1 MLSFWRKQIF
11 SFVALGCA
19 LFVLLTAIAML
30 FYPGGT
36 ASEPATIGYSFFT
49 NFFSDLGRTQ
59 ARNGQMNAVA
69 APLFFLALSL
79 AGASLIAFF
88 LAFAPFFTRT
98 WVDRA
103 LAWLGT
109 LAGIVAGACFIGIAF
124 TPANLD
130 SARHTRLV
138 YAAFEAFAVA
148 AILYSVT
155 LERERRFP
163 KRFSVIFG
171 AFALLLLLYLGLL
184 FGGPTTQTSQGVLIQ
199 ATGQKI
205 IVYASI
211 VSVLIQALG
220 ARQMIHDPKRAAPK
234 NAP

>member
-1 MLSFWRKQIF
+1 
-11 SFVALGCA
+11 
-19 LFVLLTAIAML
+19 TAGAML

-36 ASEPATIGYSFFT
+36 ASDPATSGYSFFT

-59 ARNGQMNAVA
+59 ARNGQMNAIA

-79 AGASLIAFF
+79 AGASLIAFS

-98 WVDRA
+98 WLDRA
-103 LAWLGT
+103 LAWLGA
-109 LAGIVAGACFIGIAF
+109 LAGIVAGACFIGLAF

-130 SARHTRLV
+130 SARHTQFV
-138 YAAFEAFAVA
+138 YAAFEAFTAA
-148 AILYSVT
+148 AILYSVV

-163 KRFSVIFG
+163 KRFAVVFG
-171 AFALLLLLYLGLL
+171 VFAVLLLSYLGLL
-184 FGGPTTQTSQGVLIQ
+184 FGGPSTKTPQGVLIQ

-211 VSVLIQALG
+211 VSVLIQSLA
-220 ARQMIHDPKRAAPK
+220 ARSILRGQVERPK
-234 NAP
+234 

>member
-11 SFVALGCA
+11 GFVAIGCA
-19 LFVLLTAIAML
+19 LFVLLTAGAML

-36 ASEPATIGYSFFT
+36 ASDPATIGYSFLT

-59 ARNGQMNAVA
+59 ARNGQMNAIA

-79 AGASLIAFF
+79 AGASLIVFF

-98 WVDRA
+98 WLDRA
-103 LAWLGT
+103 LAWLGA

-124 TPANLD
+124 TPMNLN
-130 SARHTRLV
+130 SALHTQLV
-138 YAAFEAFAVA
+138 YLAFETFTA
-148 AILYSVT
+148 ASILYSVV
-155 LERERRFP
+155 LERERRYP
-163 KRFSVIFG
+163 KRFAVIFG
-171 AFALLLLLYLGLL
+171 VFAFLLLLYLGLL
-184 FGGPTTQTSQGVLIQ
+184 FGGPSIQTPQGVLIQ

-211 VSVLIQALG
+211 ISVLIQAVG
-220 ARQMIHDPKRAAPK
+220 ARQMIHDPKRGSV
-234 NAP
+234 

>member
-11 SFVALGCA
+11 GFVAIGCA
-19 LFVLLTAIAML
+19 LFVLLTASAML

-36 ASEPATIGYSFFT
+36 ASDPATAGYSFFT

-59 ARNGQMNAVA
+59 ARNGQLNVIA
-69 APLFFLALSL
+69 APLFILALSL
-79 AGASLIAFF
+79 AGASLIAFS

-103 LAWLGT
+103 LAWLGA
-109 LAGIVAGACFIGIAF
+109 LAGIGAGVCFIGIAF

-130 SARHTRLV
+130 NARHMQLV
-138 YAAFEAFAVA
+138 YLAFETFAA
-148 AILYSVT
+148 AIILFSVV
-155 LERERRFP
+155 LERERRYP
-163 KRFSVIFG
+163 KRFVMVFSVF
-171 AFALLLLLYLGLL
+171 AFLLLLYLGLL
-184 FGGPTTQTSQGVLIQ
+184 FGGPSTKTPQGVLIQ

-211 VSVLIQALG
+211 ISVLIQALA
-220 ARQMIHDPKRAAPK
+220 ARSIIHSSGERSK
-234 NAP
+234 

>member
-11 SFVALGCA
+11 GFVAIGCA
-19 LFVLLTAIAML
+19 LFVLLTAGAML

-36 ASEPATIGYSFFT
+36 ASDPATSGYSFFT

-59 ARNGQMNAVA
+59 ARNGQMNTIA

-79 AGASLIAFF
+79 AGASLIAFS

-98 WVDRA
+98 WLDRA
-103 LAWLGT
+103 LAWLGA

-130 SARHTRLV
+130 SARHTQFV
-138 YAAFEAFAVA
+138 YAAFEAFTAA
-148 AILYSVT
+148 AILYSVV

-163 KRFSVIFG
+163 KRFAVVFG
-171 AFALLLLLYLGLL
+171 VFAVLLLFYLGLL
-184 FGGPTTQTSQGVLIQ
+184 FGGPSTKTPQGVLIQ

-211 VSVLIQALG
+211 VSVLIQALA
-220 ARQMIHDPKRAAPK
+220 ARSIIHSSVERSK
-234 NAP
+234 